1 MSTRR
6 IYRLV
11 LRLNDEERRLFE
23 RKSARYQTM
32 SSMIRDAVSQFNDV
46 QTKSKIEA
54 MTQLKSVCTRYD
66 QRLGWLG
73 SNLNQAQHR
82 ANELALTGQLQPSYL
97 QQVLLPKIQECLL
110 LIRDI
115 KKDLD
120 SIYSQLLKR

>member
-6 IYRLV
+6 IYRLE
-11 LRLNDEERRLFE
+11 LRLNDEERKLFE

-32 SSMIRDAVSQFNDV
+32 SSMVRDAVSQFNDV
-46 QTKSKIEA
+46 QTKGKIEA

-82 ANELALTGQLQPSYL
+82 ANELALAGQLQPSYL
-97 QQVLLPKIQECLL
+97 QQVLVPKIP
-110 LIRDI
+110 
-115 KKDLD
+115 
-120 SIYSQLLKR
+120 

>member
-1 MSTRR
+1 
-6 IYRLV
+6 
-11 LRLNDEERRLFE
+11 
-23 RKSARYQTM
+23 M
-32 SSMIRDAVSQFNDV
+32 SSMVRDAVSQFNDV
-46 QTKSKIEA
+46 QTKGKIEA

-120 SIYSQLLKR
+120 SVYSQILKR